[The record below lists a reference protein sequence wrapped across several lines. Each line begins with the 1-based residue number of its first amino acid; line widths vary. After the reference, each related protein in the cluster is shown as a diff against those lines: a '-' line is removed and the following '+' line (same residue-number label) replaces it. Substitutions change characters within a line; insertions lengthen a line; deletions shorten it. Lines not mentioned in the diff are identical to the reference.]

1 MTAPNPDLET
11 HTGNAATTRRA
22 RMDVRGAVQ
31 GVGFRPFACRL
42 ARAMELA
49 GFVRNTGEGA
59 TLEVEGTEPQ
69 IERFHAAL
77 VRDLPAP
84 GFVRDIEVT
93 WIDPAGAAAFVIA
106 ESAEGDA
113 RALVLADQATC
124 EPCLRE
130 MWDPADRRYLYPFI
144 NCTHCG
150 PRYTIIERLPYDRR
164 HTTMAAFTMCPR
176 CQAEY
181 DDPESRRYHAQPN
194 ACPECGPQVRL
205 VSNAGKTIAAKHDA
219 ITLAV
224 AALRQG
230 EIVAAKGIGGFH
242 LLAMAGSDSALGR
255 LRRRKERAFKPFA
268 VMVPSPGWA
277 RTICELN
284 ECEMQLLESAS
295 APIVLATRRPDSFAH
310 VVEAVAPANPDLG
323 IMLPHAPLQH
333 ILMRALDAPVVA
345 TSGNLAEEP
354 ICTDDAEAMERLRA
368 IADVFLVHDRVIAR
382 PCDDSI
388 VRVMA
393 GEEVV
398 LRRGRGYAPLP
409 VVADTGLA
417 PAIAVGAHQKNAL
430 AIAVGGDV
438 LLSQHIGD
446 LDSPVSRAHEAR
458 IAGDLLALFHD
469 PVTQVVCDLH
479 PDYGSTLF
487 AEELAQ
493 ERGMKIQRVQ
503 HHAAHLASCMADNDV
518 AAPCLGIVWDG
529 AGLGSDGT
537 QWGGEFLL
545 AGEGGIH
552 RVAHLRAFPLVGG
565 DAAARDGR
573 RAALGVLHEAG
584 AIAALDGGRVATVDA
599 LSLVERR
606 LLTLALEAG
615 VYTVRTSSAGR
626 LFDAVASLLGI
637 CQRSEYEGHAAS
649 MLEFAARLACAD
661 APPYPLEIVSAGR
674 NEPLVVDW
682 RPAIHALLAAR
693 DNGESPAQSAA
704 RFHATLVEA
713 MVRVAQKVNVPTV
726 ALSGGCFQNPTLLAS
741 AVRAL
746 EGRGFRTIRHRQ
758 IPPNDGGIAAGQLI
772 AAQQQNAA
780 ETRMHHVS
788 RNSGTH

>member
-1 MTAPNPDLET
+1 MTAPNPDLEID
-11 HTGNAATTRRA
+11 TGSSATTRRA

-42 ARAMELA
+42 AQSMELA

-69 IERFHAAL
+69 IERFRDAL
-77 VRDLPAP
+77 VGGLPAP
-84 GFVRDIEVT
+84 GFVRSIDTT
-93 WIDPAGAAAFVIA
+93 WIDAAGADAFVIA
-106 ESAEGDA
+106 DSAEGEA

-164 HTTMAAFTMCPR
+164 HTTMAAFTMCAR

-205 VSNAGKTIAAKHDA
+205 VSNAGMIAAKHDA
-219 ITLAV
+219 IAMAV
-224 AALRQG
+224 TALRRG

-242 LLAMAGSDSALGR
+242 LLVMAGNDAALRR
-255 LRRRKERAFKPFA
+255 LRQRKERTSKPFA
-268 VMVPSPGWA
+268 VMVPSPAWA

-284 ECEMQLLESAS
+284 EREMQLLESAP
-295 APIVLATRRPDSFAH
+295 APIVLAARRPGSFAH
-310 VVEAVAPANPDLG
+310 VAEAVAPGNPDLG

-354 ICTDDAEAMERLRA
+354 ICTDDTEAMERLRT
-368 IADVFLVHDRVIAR
+368 IADVFLVHDRVIAH

-393 GEEVV
+393 GGEVV

-409 VVADTGLA
+409 VVVDAGLL
-417 PAIAVGAHQKNAL
+417 PALAVGAHQKNAL

-438 LLSQHIGD
+438 LLSQHVGD
-446 LDSPVSRAHEAR
+446 LDSPVSRAHEAK

-469 PVTQVVCDLH
+469 PVTEIVCDLH
-479 PDYGSTLF
+479 PDFGSTIF
-487 AEELAQ
+487 AEELAR
-493 ERGMKIQRVQ
+493 ERGMQIKRVQ
-503 HHAAHLASCMADNDV
+503 HHAAHLASCMADNAV
-518 AAPCLGIVWDG
+518 VAPCLGIVWDG

-545 AGEGGIH
+545 ADERGIH
-552 RVAHLRAFPLVGG
+552 RVAHLRTFPLVGG

-573 RAALGVLHEAG
+573 RAALGILHEAG
-584 AIAALDGGRVATVDA
+584 AIAALDDGRVATTDA

-606 LLTLALEAG
+606 LLILALESGA
-615 VYTVRTSSAGR
+615 YTVRTSSAGR
-626 LFDAVASLLGI
+626 LFDAVASLLGV

-649 MLEFAARLACAD
+649 MLEFAARLARAV
-661 APPYPLEIVSAGR
+661 ASPYPFEIASAGR
-674 NEPLVVDW
+674 SEPLVVDW

-693 DNGESPAQSAA
+693 DNGESPALSAA

-713 MVRVAQKVNVPTV
+713 MVRVAERVNVPTV
-726 ALSGGCFQNPTLLAS
+726 ALSGGCFQNPTLLNNAT
-741 AVRAL
+741 RAL
-746 EGRGFRTIRHRQ
+746 EDRGFRAIRHRQ
-758 IPPNDGGIAAGQLI
+758 IPPNDGGIAVGQLI
-772 AAQQQNAA
+772 VAERQNAA
-780 ETRMHHVS
+780 AARRRHVS
-788 RNSGTH
+788 RDSGTH